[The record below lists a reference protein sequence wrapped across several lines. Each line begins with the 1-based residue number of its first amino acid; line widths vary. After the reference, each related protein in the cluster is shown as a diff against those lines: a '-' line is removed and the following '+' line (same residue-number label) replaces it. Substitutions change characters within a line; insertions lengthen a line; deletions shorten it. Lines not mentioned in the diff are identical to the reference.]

1 MGAWLWYDVK
11 SIYCAFRDENGT
23 IIGATSVTMT
33 WLGEVDVDAITEED
47 LAAAE
52 DGIAVRKMRLQ
63 LRIQCTFS
71 YSYVFGISA
80 IHFGIYPIL
89 NIEYYVIF
97 VLIFYVLF

>member
-1 MGAWLWYDVK
+1 
-11 SIYCAFRDENGT
+11 
-23 IIGATSVTMT
+23 MT

-52 DGIAVRKMRLQ
+52 DGIAVRKMRLK

-80 IHFGIYPIL
+80 INFGICPIL
-89 NIEYYVIF
+89 NIMYH
-97 VLIFYVLF
+97 LF